1 MILRQLNTL
10 QNYILLI
17 GAIMMVVG
25 VGCIVFGIMLKAT
38 SIIFCIGSI
47 SFALMQMTQTY
58 DGNNITL
65 KRLRHIMV
73 LANIAFII
81 SGLLMLENVYKFFF
95 PLFANTIEGYNT
107 YIHVVYNNWVV
118 ALLIGA
124 VLEIYT
130 THRIAYVIKKEENED
145 DTKDT
150 NE

>member
-1 MILRQLNTL
+1 MRQLSTL

-17 GAIMMVVG
+17 GAIMMVTG
-25 VGCIVFGIMLKAT
+25 VGCIVFGIMPKAT
-38 SIIFCIGSI
+38 SIVFCVGAI

-58 DGNNITL
+58 EGNNVTL
-65 KRLRHIMV
+65 RRLRHIMV
-73 LANIAFII
+73 LADIAFII

-118 ALLIGA
+118 ALLVGA

-130 THRIAYVIKKEENED
+130 THRIAYVIRKEEGDDESKNEND
-145 DTKDT
+145 
-150 NE
+150 

>member
-25 VGCIVFGIMLKAT
+25 VGCIVFGIMPKAT

-73 LANIAFII
+73 LADIAFII

-107 YIHVVYNNWVV
+107 YIYVVYNNWVV

-130 THRIAYVIKKEENED
+130 THRIAYVIKKEEKED

>member
-1 MILRQLNTL
+1 LRQLSTL

-17 GAIMMVVG
+17 GAIMMVAG
-25 VGCIVFGIMLKAT
+25 VGCIVFGIMPKAT
-38 SIIFCIGSI
+38 SIIFCVGAI

-58 DGNNITL
+58 EGNNITL

-73 LANIAFII
+73 LADIAFII

-95 PLFANTIEGYNT
+95 PLFANTIDGYNT

-130 THRIAYVIKKEENED
+130 THRIAYVMKKEEKDD
-145 DTKDT
+145 DTNVN

>member
-1 MILRQLNTL
+1 MRQLSTL

-25 VGCIVFGIMLKAT
+25 VGCIVFGIMTKAT
-38 SIIFCIGSI
+38 SIIFCVGAI

-58 DGNNITL
+58 EGNNVTL
-65 KRLRHIMV
+65 RRLRHIMV
-73 LANIAFII
+73 LADIAFII

-95 PLFANTIEGYNT
+95 PIFANTIEGYNT

-130 THRIAYVIKKEENED
+130 THRIAYVMKKEEKDD
-145 DTKDT
+145 DTNVD

>member
-1 MILRQLNTL
+1 MRQLSTL

-17 GAIMMVVG
+17 GALMMGVG
-25 VGCIVFGIMLKAT
+25 VGCSVFGIMPKAT
-38 SIIFCIGSI
+38 SIIFCVGAI
-47 SFALMQMTQTY
+47 SFALMQMTHTY
-58 DGNNITL
+58 EGNHITL

-73 LANIAFII
+73 LADIAFII

-95 PLFANTIEGYNT
+95 PIFANTIEGYNT

-130 THRIAYVIKKEENED
+130 THRIAYVMKKEEKDD
-145 DTKDT
+145 DTNVD

>member
-1 MILRQLNTL
+1 
-10 QNYILLI
+10 
-17 GAIMMVVG
+17 
-25 VGCIVFGIMLKAT
+25 
-38 SIIFCIGSI
+38 
-47 SFALMQMTQTY
+47 MQMTQTY

-73 LANIAFII
+73 LADIAFII

-95 PLFANTIEGYNT
+95 SLFANTIEGYNT

>member
-1 MILRQLNTL
+1 MRQLSTL

-17 GAIMMVVG
+17 GAIMMVAG
-25 VGCIVFGIMLKAT
+25 VGCIVFGIMPKAT
-38 SIIFCIGSI
+38 SIIFCVGAI

-58 DGNNITL
+58 EGNNVTL
-65 KRLRHIMV
+65 RRLRHIMV
-73 LANIAFII
+73 LADIAFII

-95 PLFANTIEGYNT
+95 TIFANTIEGYNT

-130 THRIAYVIKKEENED
+130 THRIAYVMKKEEKDD
-145 DTKDT
+145 DTNVN

>member
-1 MILRQLNTL
+1 MRQLSTL

-17 GAIMMVVG
+17 GAIMMVAG
-25 VGCIVFGIMLKAT
+25 VGCIVFGIMPKAT
-38 SIIFCIGSI
+38 SIVFCVGAI

-58 DGNNITL
+58 EGNNVTL
-65 KRLRHIMV
+65 RRLRHIMV
-73 LANIAFII
+73 LADIAFII

-118 ALLIGA
+118 ALLVGA

-130 THRIAYVIKKEENED
+130 THRIAYVIRKEEGEDESKNEND
-145 DTKDT
+145 
-150 NE
+150 

>member
-1 MILRQLNTL
+1 MRQLSTL

-17 GAIMMVVG
+17 GAIMMVAG
-25 VGCIVFGIMLKAT
+25 VGCIVIGIMPKAT
-38 SIIFCIGSI
+38 SIVFCVGAI

-58 DGNNITL
+58 EGNNVTL
-65 KRLRHIMV
+65 RRLRHIMV
-73 LANIAFII
+73 LADIAFII

-118 ALLIGA
+118 ALLVGA

-130 THRIAYVIKKEENED
+130 THRIAYVIRKEKGEDESKNEND
-145 DTKDT
+145 
-150 NE
+150 

>member
-1 MILRQLNTL
+1 MRQLSTL

-25 VGCIVFGIMLKAT
+25 VGCIVFGVMPKAT
-38 SIIFCIGSI
+38 SIIFCVGAI

-58 DGNNITL
+58 EGNNVTL
-65 KRLRHIMV
+65 RRLRHIMV
-73 LANIAFII
+73 LADIAFII

-95 PLFANTIEGYNT
+95 PIFANTIEGYNT

-130 THRIAYVIKKEENED
+130 THRIAYVMKKEEKDD
-145 DTKDT
+145 DTNVN

>member
-1 MILRQLNTL
+1 MRQLSTL

-17 GAIMMVVG
+17 GAIMMVAG
-25 VGCIVFGIMLKAT
+25 VGCIVFGIMPKAT
-38 SIIFCIGSI
+38 SIIFCVGAI

-58 DGNNITL
+58 EGNNVTL
-65 KRLRHIMV
+65 RRLRHIMV
-73 LANIAFII
+73 LADIAFII

-95 PLFANTIEGYNT
+95 PIFANTIEGYNT

-130 THRIAYVIKKEENED
+130 THRIAYVMKKEQKDD
-145 DTKDT
+145 DTNVN

>member
-1 MILRQLNTL
+1 MRQLSTL

-25 VGCIVFGIMLKAT
+25 VGCIVFGIMPKAT
-38 SIIFCIGSI
+38 SIIFCVGAI

-58 DGNNITL
+58 EGNNVTL
-65 KRLRHIMV
+65 RRLRHIMV
-73 LANIAFII
+73 LADIAFII

-95 PLFANTIEGYNT
+95 PIFANTIEGYNT

-130 THRIAYVIKKEENED
+130 THRIAYVMKKEEKDD
-145 DTKDT
+145 DTNVD

>member
-1 MILRQLNTL
+1 MRQLSTL

-17 GAIMMVVG
+17 GAIMMVAG
-25 VGCIVFGIMLKAT
+25 VGCIVFGIMPKAT
-38 SIIFCIGSI
+38 SIIFCVGAI

-58 DGNNITL
+58 EGNNITL

-73 LANIAFII
+73 LADIAFII

-95 PLFANTIEGYNT
+95 PIFANTIEGYNT

-130 THRIAYVIKKEENED
+130 THRIAYVMKKEGKDD
-145 DTKDT
+145 DTNVD

>member
-25 VGCIVFGIMLKAT
+25 VGCIVFGIMPKAT
-38 SIIFCIGSI
+38 SIIFCVGTI

-58 DGNNITL
+58 EGNNITL

-73 LANIAFII
+73 LADIAFII

-95 PLFANTIEGYNT
+95 PIFATSIEGYNT
-107 YIHVVYNNWVV
+107 YLHVVYNNWVV

-130 THRIAYVIKKEENED
+130 THRIAYVINKEEN
-145 DTKDT
+145 DTDID

>member
-1 MILRQLNTL
+1 LRQLSTL

-25 VGCIVFGIMLKAT
+25 VGCIVFGIMPKAT
-38 SIIFCIGSI
+38 SIIFCVGTI

-58 DGNNITL
+58 EGNNITL

-73 LANIAFII
+73 LADIAFII
-81 SGLLMLENVYKFFF
+81 SGLLMLEKVYKFFF
-95 PLFANTIEGYNT
+95 PIFATSIEGCNT
-107 YIHVVYNNWVV
+107 YLHVVYNNWVV

-130 THRIAYVIKKEENED
+130 THRIAYVIKKEEN
-145 DTKDT
+145 DTDID

>member
-1 MILRQLNTL
+1 MRQLSTL

-17 GAIMMVVG
+17 GAIMMVAG
-25 VGCIVFGIMLKAT
+25 VGCIVFGIMPKAT
-38 SIIFCIGSI
+38 SIVFCVGAI

-58 DGNNITL
+58 EGNNVTL
-65 KRLRHIMV
+65 RRLRHIMV
-73 LANIAFII
+73 LADIAFII

-118 ALLIGA
+118 ALLVGA

-130 THRIAYVIKKEENED
+130 THRIAYVIRKEEGDDESKNEND
-145 DTKDT
+145 
-150 NE
+150 